1 MGDGTPGA
9 AATGASDGAPVGGAS
24 VDDRLDAVFA
34 ALAHPAR
41 RELVRTL
48 ARADAPLTMGRAAA
62 AHGLSPQLLNKHAA
76 ALERAGVV
84 RRVPRGREKL
94 LVLDAASLAAA
105 QQWIG
110 DARAF
115 WERRFDALDQ
125 YIADLED
132 EPA

>member
-1 MGDGTPGA
+1 MVYGSGA
-9 AATGASDGAPVGGAS
+9 ADAAA
-24 VDDRLDAVFA
+24 DDRLDAVFA
-34 ALAHPAR
+34 ALAHPVR
-41 RELVRTL
+41 RELVQSL

-84 RRVPRGREKL
+84 RRVPRGREKVL
-94 LVLDAASLAAA
+94 ELDAAALAAA

-110 DARAF
+110 EARAF
-115 WERRFDALDQ
+115 WQQRFDALDQ

-132 EPA
+132 ESA